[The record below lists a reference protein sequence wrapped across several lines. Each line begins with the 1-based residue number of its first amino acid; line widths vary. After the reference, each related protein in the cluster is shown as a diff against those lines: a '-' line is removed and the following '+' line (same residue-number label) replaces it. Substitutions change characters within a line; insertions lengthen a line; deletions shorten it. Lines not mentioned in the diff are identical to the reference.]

1 MKKMMALALALTMGI
16 SLAGCGSGSTQTTST
31 KAPAASEEK
40 KTEAAKESNGKDGVY
55 FAVSLGW
62 MENASGQRQ
71 KFAFE
76 EAFKRNNITNYDLV
90 DANYDAKKQSEQIEA
105 FIAKKPDA
113 LFITPSDPIGIAEAV
128 SKAANAGIKVFCS
141 DGYVPGAEI
150 ASSVMFDNYAGGK
163 CTMQYLADRLVAQ
176 YPDGDIVIGMIT
188 LPSNEGWDARE
199 HGAKAIL
206 AQEKYSRIK
215 VKYEWPWDS
224 TGAVTPTDTISSWMA
239 ADTAKEIKA
248 IWCAWDGAAFEGLA
262 VTANTRPEIVYTGSD
277 GGEECY
283 KKMQQYPDQ
292 FVMTLAESV
301 YEMPTTLVGYAMT
314 SLEGGRIPRIVMSQG
329 YAITSDMILDV
340 YEIKDKTGT
349 VDGKTVTAWELAL
362 DYDLPGYTDAL
373 NQVLEENGKEAA
385 WIPSV

>member
-1 MKKMMALALALTMGI
+1 MKRVLAFVLCLVLTL
-16 SLAGCGSGSTQTTST
+16 SLVACGGGTTTSGGGSST
-31 KAPAASEEK
+31 PAGQSGETSGGEAS
-40 KTEAAKESNGKDGVY
+40 GDDLY

-76 EAFKRNNITNYDLV
+76 EAFAQYGVTNYDIV

-113 LFITPSDPIGIAEAV
+113 LFVTPSDPVGIAEAV
-128 SKAANAGIKVFCS
+128 SKAAEAGIKVFCS
-141 DGYVPGAEI
+141 DGYVPGAEVV
-150 ASSVMFDNYAGGK
+150 SSVMFDNYAGGK
-163 CTMQYLADRLVAQ
+163 ATMEYLADRLIEQ
-176 YPDGDIVIGMIT
+176 YPEGDIVIGMIT

-199 HGAKAIL
+199 HGAKYVL
-206 AQEKYSRIK
+206 SQEKYSRIK

-262 VTANTRPEIVYTGSD
+262 VTAATRPEIIYTGSD
-277 GGEECY
+277 GGEECF

-301 YEMPTTLVGYAMT
+301 YAMPTQLVGYAID
-314 SLEGGRIPRIVMSQG
+314 SLNGKRVPRIVMSPG
-329 YAITSDMILDV
+329 YGITSDMILDV
-340 YEIKDKTGT
+340 YDIQDKTAT
-349 VDGKTVTAWELAL
+349 VDGQTKTAWELVL

-373 NQVLEENGKEAA
+373 NQVLADNGKTSIWEPT
-385 WIPSV
+385 I